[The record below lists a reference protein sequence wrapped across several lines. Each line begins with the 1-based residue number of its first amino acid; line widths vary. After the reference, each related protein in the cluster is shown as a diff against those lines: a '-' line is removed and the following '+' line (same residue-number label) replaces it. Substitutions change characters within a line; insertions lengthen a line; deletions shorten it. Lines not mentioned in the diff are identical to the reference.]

1 VADRNPVP
9 ASADAARPRPASA
22 APAAD
27 LRRELQDRCWE
38 SLGLERHAEGLAALA
53 AWLEDVRTATRG
65 APADRAAAETRNLVE
80 VALAMA
86 RSGAFRRESRG
97 AHFRTDFPRRDDDRF
112 RGHTL
117 LGPDGVRLAGVEEP
131 LTVSA

>member
-1 VADRNPVP
+1 VQ
-9 ASADAARPRPASA
+9 ARP
-22 APAAD
+22 
-27 LRRELQDRCWE
+27 
-38 SLGLERHAEGLAALA
+38 
-53 AWLEDVRTATRG
+53 
-65 APADRAAAETRNLVE
+65 APADRASAETRNLLE

-86 RSGAFRRESRG
+86 RSAAFRRESRG

-117 LGPDGVRLAGVEEP
+117 LDQDGVRLADVEEP